1 MNERRSPERSRVFV
15 LGAEE
20 EDVVTRC
27 RDFTK
32 RALTD
37 WEWLP
42 ASDPDAE
49 ADAEDVLLL
58 VSELVANAR
67 LHGGGPSSLLLRRT
81 GDGLRVEVTDR
92 SPTLPVLQ
100 PRSHP
105 ARPGG
110 HGLLIVDRLA
120 RSWGAE
126 PLDGGKR
133 VWLEVSAPRGFVEA
147 QDERSW
153 WSRHRAKG
161 QDHRAKGPDRGDH
174 DRGDVGRSGAGRS
187 RA

>member
-1 MNERRSPERSRVFV
+1 MHERRSPERSRVFV
-15 LGAEE
+15 LGAEDE
-20 EDVVTRC
+20 YVVTRC

-37 WEWLP
+37 WRWLP
-42 ASDPDAE
+42 APDPDAE
-49 ADAEDVLLL
+49 ADAEDVLLV

-100 PRSHP
+100 RDAHP

-120 RSWGAE
+120 RRWGAE

-133 VWLEVSAPRGFVEA
+133 VWVEVSEPRRIAEAAVEG
-147 QDERSW
+147 RSW
-153 WSRHRAKG
+153 WPRRRTKG
-161 QDHRAKGPDRGDH
+161 SGTGSS
-174 DRGDVGRSGAGRS
+174 VRSCPCPRS
-187 RA
+187 RP

>member
-20 EDVVTRC
+20 ENVVTRC

-42 ASDPDAE
+42 APDPDAE

-100 PRSHP
+100 SHSPP

-110 HGLLIVDRLA
+110 HGLRIVDRLA
-120 RSWGAE
+120 RRWGAE

-133 VWLEVSAPRGFVEA
+133 VWLEVSAPQRIVEGPGE
-147 QDERSW
+147 ERPW
-153 WSRHRAKG
+153 WSRRRAG
-161 QDHRAKGPDRGDH
+161 GNGSSN
-174 DRGDVGRSGAGRS
+174 GGVSRS
-187 RA
+187 RP